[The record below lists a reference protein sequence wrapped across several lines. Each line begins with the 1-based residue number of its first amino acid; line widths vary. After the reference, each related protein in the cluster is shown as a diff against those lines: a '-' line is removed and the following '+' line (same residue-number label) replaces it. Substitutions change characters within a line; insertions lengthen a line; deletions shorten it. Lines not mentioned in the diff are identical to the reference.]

1 MVRESLVG
9 SIKYCS
15 LKYNRRP
22 GTVQRLGLT
31 LNSNYVD
38 VC

>member
-1 MVRESLVG
+1 MVRESEIG
-9 SIKYCS
+9 SIKYCP
-15 LKYNRRP
+15 LKYNRRR